1 MSAGQQGTPGDSRQ
15 TAWGSGGSL
24 KGYVQAE
31 NRMTGPGAPTEA
43 APADAALARGPGL
56 TDSSGQLGRSQAA
69 PGTAAVP
76 ESPRTDLNTHP
87 VPAPGPSRP
96 ARCRVRLLGVLGTS
110 VCVRRSVG
118 EGSMCQR
125 SGNILSMLN

>member
-1 MSAGQQGTPGDSRQ
+1 M
-15 TAWGSGGSL
+15 AWGSGGSL

-43 APADAALARGPGL
+43 APADAALARGPRWAS
-56 TDSSGQLGRSQAA
+56 DSSGQLGRSQAA

-87 VPAPGPSRP
+87 VPAPGPSWP
-96 ARCRVRLLGVLGTS
+96 ARCRVRLQGVLGTS
-110 VCVRRSVG
+110 VCVCQSVG
-118 EGSMCQR
+118 EGSVCHR
-125 SGNILSMLN
+125 PSNILSILN